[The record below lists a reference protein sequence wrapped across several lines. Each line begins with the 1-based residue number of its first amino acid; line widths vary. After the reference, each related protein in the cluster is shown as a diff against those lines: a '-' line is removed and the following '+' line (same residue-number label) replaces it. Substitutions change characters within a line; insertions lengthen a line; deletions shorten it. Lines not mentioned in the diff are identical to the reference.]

1 MRTLEEIK
9 AFLAKDAFAF
19 DTCGISI
26 DAIGDGTAQ
35 CSMPLEARHLNA
47 NGVAQGGAIFTLAD
61 ICFTVAANAN
71 EPMTVSHSA
80 EIHNLRPGTGSCLYA
95 EASRISEGRT
105 TALFRVEVYD
115 DRRRLVAYATVTGF
129 HVQPR

>member
-26 DAIGDGTAQ
+26 DEIGDGTAK
-35 CSMPLEARHLNA
+35 CSMPIQPLHLNA

-61 ICFTVAANAN
+61 ICFTVAANAT

-80 EIHNLRPGTGSCLYA
+80 DIHYLRPGTGSCLYA
-95 EASRISEGRT
+95 EAQRINDSRT
-105 TALFRVEVYD
+105 TALYRVDVCDE
-115 DRRRLVAYATVTGF
+115 RGKLVAYATITGF
-129 HVQPR
+129 HIR